1 MPQRVPTFAELLAA
15 SRHSAVHLEM
25 RDVYGVA
32 EEDADFAAW
41 KAGHRHDPDDRA
53 SWWNPFLAT
62 VSEAVARGVEFRR
75 ARVVSVPVTDYI
87 RYEHACTFQNVAA
100 GESVRWLPR
109 RLASDLMLPGNDL
122 WLFDGRVAKFG
133 LFSGDGSFTGNVM
146 SDDPEVVKRCVDA
159 FEAVWE
165 RGIPH
170 QDFEV

>member
-1 MPQRVPTFAELLAA
+1 MSPKVPTFAELLAD
-15 SRHSAVHLEM
+15 SRRSAVHLEM
-25 RDVYGVA
+25 RDVYGVE

-53 SWWNPFLAT
+53 SWWNPFLTA

-87 RYEHACTFQNVAA
+87 RYEHSCTFQNIAA

-109 RLASDLMLPGNDL
+109 RLTSDLMLPGNDL

-133 LFSGDGSFTGNVM
+133 LFSGDGSFLGNEM